1 VRRTRALWASLALAV
16 VLAGASAVALG
27 TGAIEPLLG
36 LDLQGGV
43 AVILSAP
50 DGTPDD
56 VMERALENIRNRVD
70 AFGVGEPDIF
80 LSRNTIEVQI
90 PGSARS
96 TIEPRAVDLACLV
109 SEADDGQPVSYGC
122 ADDRAAAQEALDQ
135 LEVRAQPSEVCL
147 RTDGED
153 LGCFGTRADA
163 EAVRAAI
170 VVAPAS
176 TPTPTT
182 TTAPSPTPTASVGP
196 APPPSRFCLVGVSGE
211 ELACYDSRAEADA
224 AREAIELEVTARTWC
239 VVDASGDAEPT
250 PTPTPTPSPSPS
262 PTPAG
267 LATLDRTNAADPP
280 CGLADEEEAD
290 AALAAI
296 EVRDVTTRYCVVSS
310 AGEDLGCYV
319 SRAAAEERERE
330 TGQQRL
336 LQVIGETARLEERV
350 VLEAIPP
357 GDPRYASTPITC
369 ETAEQRE
376 EPECSFRA
384 LEEREVVYPREDGA
398 KLRLGP
404 VVITGA
410 NFDRAQ
416 AELSG
421 AGTGAVPEWQVL
433 FELDGPGAEAF
444 ADATTTAVNAPSP
457 RNQIAIVVDR
467 VVISDPVVQQPI
479 TNGVGVI
486 TGGFTEQESKD
497 LATQLNAGA
506 LPVEL
511 TRQSVRSVS
520 PTLGDESLRQSIV
533 AGLVGLGLLFLYLI
547 AYYRILG
554 IVASVG
560 MAIWSA
566 LALGLVALAG
576 ASFGYA
582 LTLAGVA
589 GLLISLG
596 VTADSYIVFFER
608 MKDEI
613 RNGRSPRAAVQPAFR
628 RAFRTLIAA
637 DVVALIAAGVLYV
650 TAVSSV
656 RGFALTLGVATFLDV
671 LVIWFYKRPA
681 VFLLARSKRIA
692 GMRHFGLLQSV
703 EAPVE
708 AGRVER

>member
-1 VRRTRALWASLALAV
+1 MATDRE
-16 VLAGASAVALG
+16 LAG
-27 TGAIEPLLG
+27 GAP
-36 LDLQGGV
+36 
-43 AVILSAP
+43 
-50 DGTPDD
+50 
-56 VMERALENIRNRVD
+56 
-70 AFGVGEPDIF
+70 
-80 LSRNTIEVQI
+80 
-90 PGSARS
+90 
-96 TIEPRAVDLACLV
+96 
-109 SEADDGQPVSYGC
+109 
-122 ADDRAAAQEALDQ
+122 
-135 LEVRAQPSEVCL
+135 
-147 RTDGED
+147 
-153 LGCFGTRADA
+153 
-163 EAVRAAI
+163 
-170 VVAPAS
+170 
-176 TPTPTT
+176 
-182 TTAPSPTPTASVGP
+182 
-196 APPPSRFCLVGVSGE
+196 
-211 ELACYDSRAEADA
+211 
-224 AREAIELEVTARTWC
+224 
-239 VVDASGDAEPT
+239 
-250 PTPTPTPSPSPS
+250 
-262 PTPAG
+262 
-267 LATLDRTNAADPP
+267 
-280 CGLADEEEAD
+280 
-290 AALAAI
+290 
-296 EVRDVTTRYCVVSS
+296 
-310 AGEDLGCYV
+310 
-319 SRAAAEERERE
+319 
-330 TGQQRL
+330 
-336 LQVIGETARLEERV
+336 
-350 VLEAIPP
+350 
-357 GDPRYASTPITC
+357 
-369 ETAEQRE
+369 
-376 EPECSFRA
+376 
-384 LEEREVVYPREDGA
+384 
-398 KLRLGP
+398 
-404 VVITGA
+404 
-410 NFDRAQ
+410 
-416 AELSG
+416 
-421 AGTGAVPEWQVL
+421 
-433 FELDGPGAEAF
+433 
-444 ADATTTAVNAPSP
+444 
-457 RNQIAIVVDR
+457 AIVVDR

-486 TGGFTEQESKD
+486 TGGFTEQEAKD

-520 PTLGDESLRQSIV
+520 PTLGDESLRQSVV

-637 DVVALIAAGVLYV
+637 DLVALIAAAVLYV